1 MLTIVASEKLAYLT
15 KEWNPAE
22 TRSFDVLRYQYAVTL
37 NFVSYVGLAAIGGLL
52 TGHFAETMLAA
63 GSFTLLRV
71 FSGGFHF
78 RSLDVCAI
86 VTAAI
91 FVAIPLLVAG
101 PLAGYTALLT
111 ATAAVLVATRAPTNL
126 QNTQWV
132 RGSDCTRLAT
142 VKRAYKAI
150 AVAIVLTN
158 FIVDSDVM
166 ALAFI
171 TQALLLL
178 PRREVSVQ

>member
-1 MLTIVASEKLAYLT
+1 MLTIAASEKLAHMT

-37 NFVSYVGLAAIGGLL
+37 NFVSYVGLAAVGGLL

-91 FVAIPLLVAG
+91 FVVIPLLAAG
-101 PLAGYTALLT
+101 SMTGYTTLLT
-111 ATAAVLVATRAPTNL
+111 SLTAGLIALRAPTNL
-126 QNTQWV
+126 QNTQWAH
-132 RGSDCTRLAT
+132 GAIERLVT
-142 VKRAYKAI
+142 VKRTYKAV

-158 FIVDSDVM
+158 FIVSSDVM
-166 ALAFI
+166 ALAFVV
-171 TQALLLL
+171 QALLLL
-178 PRREVSVQ
+178 PRKEVSVL